1 MQGEFIGK
9 TSMGFVNGKVY
20 NIESKVQKIIKY
32 GIPMLC
38 ICIYDK
44 DSNAWCPYSNLETM
58 IKKRRTS
65 VLRMLL

>member
-1 MQGEFIGK
+1 MQGKFIGR

-20 NIESKVQKIIKY
+20 NIYSKVQKVKKY

-44 DSNAWCPYSNLETM
+44 DSNAWCPYRDLET
-58 IKKRRTS
+58 ITNNWIITR
-65 VLRMLL
+65 